1 MSPTSEM
8 PPASVEF
15 TGHETPLQEI
25 SLQET
30 QLQEISISDRRA
42 WQAERLRL
50 LWDHRQLL
58 ARAGALGLVASAL
71 LAFLI
76 PRSYTSTTQLMPP
89 DSQSNSSLAM
99 MASMAA
105 KGAGGLGSMA
115 ADFLGINSTGALF
128 VGILRSDTA
137 QVRLVDQFDLKKV
150 YGKSLEQDARSTL
163 DQRTL
168 ISEDRKSGIIS
179 ISVTDRSSQRAAALA
194 RAYVDQLNSLIA
206 ELSISS
212 AHRERVFLEERLKV
226 AKHDLDQASNE
237 LAQFS
242 SQNSSVDVQT
252 MGKAALDAA
261 GRVAGEL
268 IAAQSQLEGLRQI
281 YSDNNSRI
289 RSLEGRISEL
299 RKQLEKLDG
308 TSVTAGLPLPVL
320 ATGMPVK
327 DVPVNDLSVN
337 DLPVNDLPVNDL
349 PANDMPYPSLRNL
362 PWLGVKYADYYRR
375 TKIQETVYQL
385 LTEQYELAKIQEVKE
400 TPVVKVLDQPKVAER
415 KSSPPRMLITL
426 LGTFVALGAALVWV
440 VGEAGWQARNPQD
453 PLGILA
459 QEVAFHLVA
468 TLKART
474 QSMPLPWRAAPN
486 AQRESQAPA
495 DALMDHRASTNPG
508 NRELQGITDHS

>member
-1 MSPTSEM
+1 MQES
-8 PPASVEF
+8 
-15 TGHETPLQEI
+15 PLQEI

-50 LWDHRQLL
+50 LWEHRQLL
-58 ARAGALGLVASAL
+58 ARVGALGLVASAL

-76 PRSYTSTTQLMPP
+76 PRSYTSTAQLMPP

-150 YGKSLEQDARSTL
+150 YGKSFEQDARSTL

-299 RKQLEKLDG
+299 RKQLENLDG
-308 TSVTAGLPLPVL
+308 TNVKAGLPLPVP
-320 ATGMPVK
+320 ATGMPVN
-327 DVPVNDLSVN
+327 DV
-337 DLPVNDLPVNDL
+337 PVNDLPVNDP

-375 TKIQETVYQL
+375 AKIQETVYQL
-385 LTEQYELAKIQEVKE
+385 LTEQFELAKIQEVKE

-415 KSSPPRMLITL
+415 KSSPPRALITL

-468 TLKART
+468 ALKART
-474 QSMPLPWRAAPN
+474 HSMPLPCRAGGN
-486 AQRESQAPA
+486 AQRENQAPA
-495 DALMDHRASTNPG
+495 DEIIDHRVSTNPG

>member
-8 PPASVEF
+8 PRAFVPLTMQESPL
-15 TGHETPLQEI
+15 HEIPLHEI
-25 SLQET
+25 P
-30 QLQEISISDRRA
+30 ISDRRA
-42 WQAERLRL
+42 GQAERLRL
-50 LWDHRQLL
+50 LWEHRQLL

-105 KGAGGLGSMA
+105 KSAGGLGSMA
-115 ADFLGINSTGALF
+115 ADFLGVNSTGALF

-150 YGKSLEQDARSTL
+150 YGKSFEQDARSSL

-299 RKQLEKLDG
+299 RKQLENLDG
-308 TSVTAGLPLPVL
+308 TGVTAGLPLPVP
-320 ATGMPVK
+320 ATGMPVS
-327 DVPVNDLSVN
+327 DVPVNDL
-337 DLPVNDLPVNDL
+337 PVHDI

-375 TKIQETVYQL
+375 AKIQETVYQL

-426 LGTFVALGAALVWV
+426 LGTLVALGAALVWV
-440 VGEAGWQARNPQD
+440 VGEAGWQAGNPRD
-453 PLGILA
+453 PLRILA

-474 QSMPLPWRAAPN
+474 QSLPLPWRARRN

-495 DALMDHRASTNPG
+495 DELMDHRASTNPG
-508 NRELQGITDHS
+508 NRELQGITDP